1 MAERGG
7 SRPSDGP
14 RRPASHLFVRLHR
27 DQRGAVSLET
37 ILIVAAIALPILIFV
52 LKFGWP
58 KVRDYFNGNLGKLQE
73 ESTDV
78 TSGVSNN

>member
-1 MAERGG
+1 MS
-7 SRPSDGP
+7 SRLW
-14 RRPASHLFVRLHR
+14 RRIHC

-58 KVRDYFNGNLGKLQE
+58 KVRDYFNGNLERLKE